1 MIPIRTFN
9 EDIAEIC
16 GTILSDELEFAGI
29 RTRIS
34 DSEKGRL

>member
-1 MIPIRTFN
+1 MIPMRTFN
-9 EDIAEIC
+9 EDTAEIC